1 MAPVDG
7 FVGKRYLDPG
17 AFASTNAPVAS
28 VVDIRTVRMVAN
40 LVERDMRR
48 VPVGTT
54 ANVEVDAYPGE
65 TFKGRVSRVAPV
77 FDPATRTAE
86 IEIEVPNGGYRL
98 KPGMYSRVQLTISTR
113 SDAVTIPRNAL
124 VDLSGKTGVFV
135 AATPEKAEGTRGG
148 GPNVMTAKF
157 LPVEV
162 GIRDGEAIEITKGLD
177 NGARVITT
185 GASALKDG
193 DRIVAANETPGR
205 GVFDRLRTGPFDGL
219 RTGTT
224 SGEQRPMSIPRLAIE
239 RPITMFML
247 SAIVMLIGG
256 LSLARLPVDLMPDV
270 SFPSITV
277 RVSYAGVGPLE
288 MEELV
293 TRPIEQALSAVAGLE
308 RLESTSSEG
317 SARVTLNLA
326 WGTDLN
332 EAADDIRNRLDRV
345 RGRLPEEA
353 DAPVMFKFDASAA
366 PIMGVGLEG
375 DYDRVKLREIAEHD
389 LSQRL
394 ERVPGVA
401 AVTVE
406 GGLRRQIHVELSKEK
421 IRALDLPVDRV
432 VNLLRSENQ
441 NIPLG
446 EIDEG
451 DRTFL
456 VRSQGQF
463 ENLNEIRDLV
473 VMTRTG
479 VPVYMR
485 DIAEIKDS
493 TEDFRSFT
501 RINGKPG
508 VRLRITKQSGT
519 NTVEIANDVRAEVA
533 KINRETPSITM
544 TVLDDS
550 SIFINRS
557 IHAVQEHAFV
567 GGFLVMLI
575 IFLFLRNLR
584 ATFIVFTSIPI
595 SVIGT
600 FALLYFNGYTLN
612 TMTFGGLA
620 LGIGMIVDASIVVLE
635 NTFRHMEH
643 GKDRMTASIDA
654 SEEVWSAILASTL
667 THIAVFVPLLFL
679 TGVSSIMFKQL
690 SVVVMFSL
698 TMSLFVAVT
707 IVPVLC
713 SRLLKLPPP
722 VAERR
727 GLSGRLYSWSE
738 RFLDGMD
745 EKYSRIIH
753 VALKHRP
760 TVLGVGTACVV
771 AAVMILPTIGFE
783 LMPQT
788 DEGEVSVTAELPVG
802 TRAERA
808 EDVAV
813 RLEGLA
819 KEYVGE
825 AEDVITQAGGGGG
838 FGGGGGANR
847 VNMTLR
853 LVTKDKRTRSSEDIA
868 RDLNRQLPGIIPG
881 VIIQTRASGGNQ
893 QQNRLF
899 GGGDSRISLEIRGDD
914 LVVSQRVAQAAKAVM
929 DRVPE
934 IRNARVGRDDGR
946 PELAIQVDRPKA
958 ALLGLSVTGVAN
970 SIRTSVGG
978 TQAAFFR
985 ESGNEYPIIV
995 RLREEDR
1002 GRIEDI
1008 SDILLSTAQGQ
1019 VVEAKN
1025 LMTVRNQ
1032 AGPTEI
1038 QRKNQE
1044 RMIRVTAEPE
1054 TTLSDA
1060 LDAVNARLS
1069 EVTVPED
1076 FTVGFGAEAEEQ
1088 ARAFSQLQMMLILA
1102 VLLVYAVMAS
1112 QYESLRD
1119 PFIIMFS
1126 VPLAAI
1132 GVVLALKLTGTT
1144 FSLQAYI
1151 GVIMLAGIVV
1161 SNAILLVDYTNILRR
1176 RDQRAAS
1183 RSRRDGGTDAAAAHP
1198 DDIARNDARPGAD
1211 GAGDR

>member
-1 MAPVDG
+1 
-7 FVGKRYLDPG
+7 
-17 AFASTNAPVAS
+17 
-28 VVDIRTVRMVAN
+28 
-40 LVERDMRR
+40 
-48 VPVGTT
+48 
-54 ANVEVDAYPGE
+54 
-65 TFKGRVSRVAPV
+65 
-77 FDPATRTAE
+77 
-86 IEIEVPNGGYRL
+86 
-98 KPGMYSRVQLTISTR
+98 
-113 SDAVTIPRNAL
+113 
-124 VDLSGKTGVFV
+124 
-135 AATPEKAEGTRGG
+135 
-148 GPNVMTAKF
+148 
-157 LPVEV
+157 
-162 GIRDGEAIEITKGLD
+162 
-177 NGARVITT
+177 
-185 GASALKDG
+185 
-193 DRIVAANETPGR
+193 
-205 GVFDRLRTGPFDGL
+205 
-219 RTGTT
+219 
-224 SGEQRPMSIPRLAIE
+224 MSIPRLAIE

-247 SAIVMLIGG
+247 SAVVMLIGG
-256 LSLARLPVDLMPDV
+256 LSLVRLPVDLMPDV

-277 RVSYAGVGPLE
+277 RVGYAGVGPLE

-308 RLESTSSEG
+308 RIESTSSEG

-353 DAPVMFKFDASAA
+353 DAPVMFKFDSSAQ
-366 PIMGVGLEG
+366 PIMGVGLESVG
-375 DYDRVKLREIAEHD
+375 GVYDRVKLREIAEHD

-432 VNLLRSENQ
+432 VNLLRTENQ

-485 DIAEIKDS
+485 DIADIKDS

-501 RINGKPG
+501 RINGEPG

-519 NTVEIANDVRAEVA
+519 NTVAIADAVRVEVA
-533 KINRETPSITM
+533 KINREVPTVKM

-550 SIFINRS
+550 SIFISRS
-557 IHAVQEHAFV
+557 IHAVQEHALV

-575 IFLFLRNLR
+575 VFLFLRDLR

-707 IVPVLC
+707 VVPVLC

-722 VAERR
+722 VAERK

-738 RFLDGMD
+738 RVLDSMD
-745 EKYSRIIH
+745 ERYSRIIH
-753 VALKHRP
+753 IALKHRP
-760 TVLGVGTACVV
+760 TVLGVGTACVI
-771 AAVMILPTIGFE
+771 AAVMILPSIGFE

-788 DEGEVSVTAELPVG
+788 DEGEVQVTAELPVG

-819 KEYVGE
+819 RQNVEEVV
-825 AEDVITQAGGGGG
+825 DIITQAGGGG
-838 FGGGGGANR
+838 FQGGGANR

-853 LVTKDKRTRSSEDIA
+853 LVTKDERKRSSEQIA

-899 GGGDSRISLEIRGDD
+899 GGGESRISLEIRGDD
-914 LVVSQRVAQAAKAVM
+914 LAISQRVAQSAKSVM

-1008 SDILLSTAQGQ
+1008 SDILLSTGQGQ

-1032 AGPTEI
+1032 SGPTEI

-1044 RMIRVTAEPE
+1044 RIIRVTAEPE

-1060 LDAVNARLS
+1060 LSAVNARLD
-1069 EVTVPED
+1069 EVSVPDD
-1076 FTVGFGAEAEEQ
+1076 FAVGFGAEAEEQ
-1088 ARAFSQLQMMLILA
+1088 AKAFSQLQMMLLLA
-1102 VLLVYAVMAS
+1102 ILLVYAVMAS

-1176 RDQRAAS
+1176 RDNVPLREAVETAGRTRLRPILMTSLATMLGLVPMALGIGEGAELQAPLARVVIGGLLAS
-1183 RSRRDGGTDAAAAHP
+1183 TLITLVFVPTVYTIFEEGWKGLRSGHEP
-1198 DDIARNDARPGAD
+1198 QHS
-1211 GAGDR
+1211 

>member
-1 MAPVDG
+1 
-7 FVGKRYLDPG
+7 
-17 AFASTNAPVAS
+17 
-28 VVDIRTVRMVAN
+28 
-40 LVERDMRR
+40 
-48 VPVGTT
+48 
-54 ANVEVDAYPGE
+54 
-65 TFKGRVSRVAPV
+65 
-77 FDPATRTAE
+77 
-86 IEIEVPNGGYRL
+86 
-98 KPGMYSRVQLTISTR
+98 
-113 SDAVTIPRNAL
+113 
-124 VDLSGKTGVFV
+124 
-135 AATPEKAEGTRGG
+135 
-148 GPNVMTAKF
+148 
-157 LPVEV
+157 
-162 GIRDGEAIEITKGLD
+162 
-177 NGARVITT
+177 
-185 GASALKDG
+185 
-193 DRIVAANETPGR
+193 
-205 GVFDRLRTGPFDGL
+205 
-219 RTGTT
+219 
-224 SGEQRPMSIPRLAIE
+224 MSIPRLAIE

-247 SAIVMLIGG
+247 SAVVILIGG
-256 LSLARLPVDLMPDV
+256 MSLVRLPVDLMPDV

-277 RVSYAGVGPLE
+277 RVTYAGVGPLE

-308 RLESTSSEG
+308 RLESTSQEG

-353 DAPVMFKFDASAA
+353 DAPVMFKFDATSF

-432 VNLLRSENQ
+432 VNLLRTENQ

-463 ENLNEIRDLV
+463 ASLNEISDLV
-473 VMTRTG
+473 VMTREG

-519 NTVEIANDVRAEVA
+519 NTVEIATAVRAEIV
-533 KINRETPSITM
+533 KINREVPSITM
-544 TVLDDS
+544 TPLDDS
-550 SIFINRS
+550 SIFISRS
-557 IHAVQEHAFV
+557 IHAVQEHALV
-567 GGFLVMLI
+567 GGFLVMAI

-722 VAERR
+722 VSERR
-727 GLSGRLYSWSE
+727 GLAGRLYTASE

-760 TVLGVGTACVV
+760 TVLGIGTACVV

-788 DEGEVSVTAELPVG
+788 DEGEVRVTAELPVG
-802 TRAERA
+802 TRAELA
-808 EDVAV
+808 EGIAI

-819 KEYVGE
+819 KEYVSE

-838 FGGGGGANR
+838 FGPGGGGNR

-853 LVTKDKRTRSSEDIA
+853 LVTKDKRTRSSEQIA

-881 VIIQTRASGGNQ
+881 VIIQTQATGGNQ

-899 GGGDSRISLEIRGDD
+899 GGGDSRIALEIQGDD
-914 LVVSQRVAQAAKAVM
+914 LQISQRVAQGAKTMM

-934 IRNARVGRDDGR
+934 VRNARVGRDDGR

-978 TQAAFFR
+978 TQAAYYR
-985 ESGNEYPIIV
+985 EGGNEYPIIV

-1002 GRIEDI
+1002 GRVEDI
-1008 SDILLSTAQGQ
+1008 SNILLSTSEGK
-1019 VVEAKN
+1019 VIEAKN

-1044 RMIRVTAEPE
+1044 RIIRVTAEPQAA
-1054 TTLSDA
+1054 LSEA
-1060 LDAVNARLS
+1060 MAAVNARLP

-1076 FTVGFGAEAEEQ
+1076 MRISFGAEAEEQ
-1088 ARAFSQLQMMLILA
+1088 ARAFSQLQMMLLLA
-1102 VLLVYAVMAS
+1102 ILLVYAVMAS

-1176 RDQRAAS
+1176 RDHVPLRKAVETAGRTRLRPILMTSLATMLGLVPMALGIGEGAELQAPLARVVIGGLLASTLITLVFVPTVYTIFEEGWKGLRSGHAAEHS
-1183 RSRRDGGTDAAAAHP
+1183 
-1198 DDIARNDARPGAD
+1198 
-1211 GAGDR
+1211 